1 MAVIT
6 WDAVGDHFYETGVK
20 NGVLY
25 PALGAV
31 PAFSTTATYAVGDM
45 VIYSNKKYKCKTAVS
60 TAGEWSSSNW
70 EEYKS
75 DYAKGVAW
83 NGLTGYTET
92 PSGAEETALYAD
104 DIKYLSLRSAEE
116 FGATIE
122 AYTYPDEWEECD
134 GSAELATGVM
144 IGQQRRKSFGF
155 CATTVIGNDVDGN
168 DKGEKIHIIYNGS
181 ASPSE
186 RAYQTINDSPEAITF
201 SWEVKTTPVTVGV
214 KVAQDSSVEKYKA
227 TANLTIDTTKADAT
241 KVATLK
247 GMLFGT
253 VDSDPYLPTPKAIY
267 DLFNAVG

>member
-20 NGVLY
+20 HGVLY
-25 PALGAV
+25 PSLGAS
-31 PAFSTTATYAVGDM
+31 AFSTSRTYAVGDF
-45 VIYSNKKYKCKTAVS
+45 VIYDGKTYRCITAVS
-60 TAGEWSSSNW
+60 TAGAWDSTKW
-70 EEYKS
+70 EEYES
-75 DYAKGVAW
+75 DYATGVAW

-122 AYTYPDEWEECD
+122 AYTYPDAWEECD
-134 GSAELATGVM
+134 GSASIAPGVV

-168 DKGEKIHIIYNGS
+168 DKGEKIHIIYNGT

-201 SWEVKTTPVTVGV
+201 SWEVTTTPIAVG
-214 KVAQDSSVEKYKA
+214 AGDYKA
-227 TANLTIDTTKADAT
+227 TANITIDTTKADPT

-253 VDSDPYLPTPKAIY
+253 ANKDPYLPTPKAIY
-267 DLFNAVG
+267 DLFNTAG

>member
-6 WDAVGDHFYETGVK
+6 WDALGDHFYETGIK
-20 NGVLY
+20 HGVLY
-25 PALGAV
+25 PSLGEV
-31 PAFSTTATYAVGDM
+31 SSFSTTKTYNVGDF
-45 VIYSNKKYKCKTAVS
+45 VAHDGKTYKCKTAVE
-60 TAGEWSSSNW
+60 TAGDWSSANW
-70 EEYKS
+70 EEYNS

-134 GSAELATGVM
+134 GSAAIAPGVM
-144 IGQQRRKSFGF
+144 IGQQRRKAFGF
-155 CATTVIGNDVDGN
+155 CATTVVGNDVDGN
-168 DKGEKIHIIYNGS
+168 DKGERIHIIYNGT

-201 SWEVKTTPVTVGV
+201 SWEITTIPISVGI
-214 KVAQDSSVEKYKA
+214 QEGGLEIYKA
-227 TANLTIDTTKADAT
+227 TANVIIDTTKADPA

-253 VDSDPYLPTPKAIY
+253 ADKDPYLPSPKVIY
-267 DLFNAVG
+267 DLFTI